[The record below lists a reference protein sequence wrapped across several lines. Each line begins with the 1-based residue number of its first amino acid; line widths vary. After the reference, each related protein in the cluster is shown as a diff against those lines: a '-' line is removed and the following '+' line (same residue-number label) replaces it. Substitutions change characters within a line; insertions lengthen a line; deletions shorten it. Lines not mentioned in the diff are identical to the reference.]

1 MSKQDKIKEDANIKQ
16 KFNVKQNVN
25 VQENE
30 NVKKNVNV
38 KQNVSIKKNDEF
50 KAEIIDYGTDGE
62 GVAKIDGY
70 TIFVKGALKGEKC
83 KIHKE
88 L

>member
-1 MSKQDKIKEDANIKQ
+1 MSMQDKIKGNAKINQ
-16 KFNVKQNVN
+16 KFNGKQNAN
-25 VQENE
+25 VQQNS

-50 KAEIIDYGTDGE
+50 ETDIIDYGSDGE
-62 GVAKIDGY
+62 GIAKIDGY

-83 KIHKE
+83 KIHIT
-88 L
+88 